1 MASSAFKPTPDQL
14 RTIVLDYLCHSC
26 YTKTANAFVKGSTVR
41 HLDADGEEIPKGD
54 NVTQAASNEIKEFE
68 LQLKQVELR
77 KEIRTEIMCGRV
89 DSAISLLNQHFPSVL
104 SPTTNSP
111 ARPSA
116 TTNNFEYISSTSTEP
131 EHLLLNMRIL
141 AFSEACRTTPL
152 KYPPEETY
160 ADTMDEDETMA
171 SDSEDEDDEEGR
183 EQQLNLLTRA
193 QKLYAFTNTLSDPQ
207 DRATYLKEL
216 ENVAGLLAYKVPE
229 DSPMAKY
236 LTLER
241 REAVADQ
248 INRAILKRTGKSL
261 ISSLDLTARYTT
273 LLWNYAH
280 QLGVKK
286 RSNTLLPA
294 RAKQD
299 MPDGDNDV
307 VPQFDLHQ
315 FLQSKSVGQ
324 ST

>member
-1 MASSAFKPTPDQL
+1 
-14 RTIVLDYLCHSC
+14 
-26 YTKTANAFVKGSTVR
+26 
-41 HLDADGEEIPKGD
+41 
-54 NVTQAASNEIKEFE
+54 
-68 LQLKQVELR
+68 
-77 KEIRTEIMCGRV
+77 MCGRV

-248 INRAILKRTGKSL
+248 INRAILS
-261 ISSLDLTARYTT
+261 
-273 LLWNYAH
+273 
-280 QLGVKK
+280 
-286 RSNTLLPA
+286 
-294 RAKQD
+294 
-299 MPDGDNDV
+299 
-307 VPQFDLHQ
+307 
-315 FLQSKSVGQ
+315 
-324 ST
+324 